1 MVEEGGVEQQDSAI
15 GGLRSLKGRGE
26 GLCEYFLLGNLF
38 LLKVLFS

>member
-26 GLCEYFLLGNLF
+26 G
-38 LLKVLFS
+38 VRIW